1 MAANTVVKVWLSHD
15 GYRDPDDNLSM
26 LVGGA
31 QARKVEASNSSIK
44 VAGFVFGDTKDGG
57 QYYMLHPTGKA
68 PKAFGNDSRYND
80 KAGNKVAAGNYA
92 FYKEYGK
99 EALKDFSAKW
109 SQYDLLAQDKGGQ
122 RAWNFD
128 SKSKSAITSAA
139 AALADD
145 IREAI
150 GKGGS
155 AKAPAEVVV
164 YSAGGGANVAAEAI
178 GYLYN
183 QGVSTAAIKAHFAVV
198 QHGRSNWA
206 NAYETDA
213 RELTRDFTI
222 AISNQNYARY
232 TNGMSGP
239 DLKHAVAKGKAD
251 GSGFGADFAKALAVA
266 TGVTKA
272 AGLGSGV
279 TFKTTTDA
287 SDAGSH
293 AFAVDKGRLLAAWD
307 DRMVKGDDLPG
318 GDNWAYRISGDS
330 GARMRVVY
338 NAFDKNK
345 VAQLL
350 DDDFAF
356 ASAPKSSGP
365 KAAAAAAAETAVQ
378 AQDKDAGGAKAGAGE
393 KLAGTFKAPFAT
405 KAAVKVDGAKLY
417 GVGADGKK
425 AGIAIEKGKIGVKG
439 TGDGNT
445 VDHHGKGSEKIN
457 IDFGAAVEAIT
468 LKLAGLSAKGG
479 AREAAHLTAYDADG
493 KVLDTFDLMHNG
505 KSTVHFDEG
514 VRYATLEAADWITHG
529 HAPGGEP
536 DFALV
541 SLGMDYV

>member
-1 MAANTVVKVWLSHD
+1 MAENTVVKVWLSHD
-15 GYRDPDDNLSM
+15 GYRDPDDNLAM

-31 QARKVEASNSSIK
+31 QARKVEASNSSVK
-44 VAGFVFGDTKDGG
+44 VAGFVYGDTKDGA
-57 QYYMLHPTGKA
+57 QYYMLHPTGNA
-68 PKAFGNDSRYND
+68 PKAFGSDSRYDD
-80 KAGNKVAAGNYA
+80 KVGNKVAAGNYA
-92 FYKEYGK
+92 FYKGFGQ
-99 EALKDFSAKW
+99 EALKDLSAKW

-128 SKSKSAITSAA
+128 AKSTSAITSAA

-183 QGVSTAAIKAHFAVV
+183 QGVSSKAIQAHFAVV

-206 NAYETDA
+206 NAYETEA

-232 TNGMSGP
+232 TNGMAGP

-251 GSGFGADFAKALAVA
+251 GSAFGADFAKALAVA

-293 AFAVDKGRLLAAWD
+293 AFAVDKAHLLAAWD

-318 GDNWAYRISGDS
+318 GDSWAYRISGDS

-350 DDDFAF
+350 DDHFAF
-356 ASAPKSSGP
+356 AGSSKSSGP
-365 KAAAAAAAETAVQ
+365 KTASAAPAEGTAVQ
-378 AQDKDAGGAKAGAGE
+378 VEEKDAGGK
-393 KLAGTFKAPFAT
+393 GTATTFAAPFAT

-425 AGIAIEKGKIGVKG
+425 AAVEIANGKIGVKG

-445 VDHHGKGSEKIN
+445 VDHHGNGSEKIN

-505 KSTVHFDEG
+505 KSTVHFDEA
-514 VRYATLEAADWITHG
+514 VQYATLEAADWITHG